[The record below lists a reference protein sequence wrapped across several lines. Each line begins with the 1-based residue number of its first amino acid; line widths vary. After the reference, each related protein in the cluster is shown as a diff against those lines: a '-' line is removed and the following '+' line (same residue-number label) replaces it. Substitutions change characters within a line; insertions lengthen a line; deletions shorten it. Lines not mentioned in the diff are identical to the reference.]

1 MGYTIIEKIL
11 KHNTGVCDIKAG
23 DIVTTNVDR
32 VMIHDIFIP
41 FVADKFEEMG
51 FTKLWALRLS

>member
-11 KHNTGVCDIKAG
+11 KHNTGVYDIKAG

-41 FVADKFEEMG
+41 FVADKFEEIQ
-51 FTKLWALRLS
+51 